1 MRSKVLRTV
10 CILACLAML
19 LSVFV
24 GCGAMR
30 KEVTVIFSSAD
41 YSSPEAVC
49 KLSRYNEV
57 IVPGLSDDFKL
68 GHAFRGWSFEKDS
81 DTVDIKTGDLIR
93 YGDIEGHIK
102 ENVVNM
108 YPVWVAGPELVIGW
122 DAREDLSGLNE
133 KIIENFQAALNKFVQ
148 ELNVGEL
155 NVVVRRYWA
164 ETTPEIGVMIRNDA
178 DVDVLLGF
186 GDNIS
191 SSTEAGGGSGGGGVP
206 TVELK
211 GNVPMGGKTRY
222 IGRCNDNW
230 LSRQAYD
237 WLQTKA
243 ARESLQVVFEA
254 DKEDPATR
262 SEIVIVWEARENI
275 SGLTQDKMDYFKQ
288 QLEADLAANGF
299 ENPKVTIRSYPDIT
313 ETAQLGEKI
322 RADGDVDLALCV
334 GDNFIKASGANMA
347 EETLQFSSKYT
358 INGKSGRYFARLTNR
373 EISIYVMNLL
383 TSAAQYRKWLE
394 GDPVQEEP
402 PVEQSKLVIVWDARE
417 SISGL
422 TETDIAYFKQKL
434 EAKLTES
441 GFKDFTVEMRHYDIT
456 ETAQLGEKIKADGD
470 VDLVLCVGDNF
481 IKSTGADMKN
491 ETKEFSSKYTVGGVK
506 NRYFARLTD
515 GELSVFVMNLLC
527 GEDSEARDWLAGEPT
542 AAASAQELRAAIV
555 SRF

>member
-1 MRSKVLRTV
+1 
-10 CILACLAML
+10 
-19 LSVFV
+19 
-24 GCGAMR
+24 
-30 KEVTVIFSSAD
+30 
-41 YSSPEAVC
+41 
-49 KLSRYNEV
+49 
-57 IVPGLSDDFKL
+57 
-68 GHAFRGWSFEKDS
+68 
-81 DTVDIKTGDLIR
+81 
-93 YGDIEGHIK
+93 
-102 ENVVNM
+102 
-108 YPVWVAGPELVIGW
+108 
-122 DAREDLSGLNE
+122 
-133 KIIENFQAALNKFVQ
+133 
-148 ELNVGEL
+148 
-155 NVVVRRYWA
+155 
-164 ETTPEIGVMIRNDA
+164 
-178 DVDVLLGF
+178 
-186 GDNIS
+186 
-191 SSTEAGGGSGGGGVP
+191 
-206 TVELK
+206 
-211 GNVPMGGKTRY
+211 
-222 IGRCNDNW
+222 
-230 LSRQAYD
+230 
-237 WLQTKA
+237 
-243 ARESLQVVFEA
+243 
-254 DKEDPATR
+254 
-262 SEIVIVWEARENI
+262 
-275 SGLTQDKMDYFKQ
+275 
-288 QLEADLAANGF
+288 
-299 ENPKVTIRSYPDIT
+299 
-313 ETAQLGEKI
+313 
-322 RADGDVDLALCV
+322 
-334 GDNFIKASGANMA
+334 MA
-347 EETLQFSSKYT
+347 EETLQFSGKYT